1 MCDTCIRVYHLHCLD
16 PPLEAVPD
24 GDWQCTHCVET
35 GNGTL
40 NYALDPGA
48 RVWFDPERMEAEW
61 LVYNKRTCFVLLRVV
76 LPINHAMSVVPP
88 CADFPH
94 ANALS
99 FGTCRGYTGR
109 PRDERGAAGAG
120 PHKGGV
126 PG

>member
-40 NYALDPGA
+40 NHALEPGA
-48 RVWFDPERMEAEW
+48 RVRFDPMRLEAEW
-61 LVYNKRTCFVLLRVV
+61 LSYNKRTCSADHSNISMWHRVPSS
-76 LPINHAMSVVPP
+76 LTSLFSP
-88 CADFPH
+88 
-94 ANALS
+94 
-99 FGTCRGYTGR
+99 FGTCRGYTGH

-120 PHKGGV
+120 AHQGGV
-126 PG
+126 LGR